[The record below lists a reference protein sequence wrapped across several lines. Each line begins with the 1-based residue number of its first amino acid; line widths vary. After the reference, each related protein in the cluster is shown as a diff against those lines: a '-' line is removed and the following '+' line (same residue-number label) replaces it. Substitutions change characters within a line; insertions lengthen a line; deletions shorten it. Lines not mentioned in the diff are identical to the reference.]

1 MFFFLYRDKRFFCA
15 REGSGSFVL
24 FRRLALAIDPL
35 WVQLLLFRLHMNREI
50 GFSRS
55 LWGFRTFPS
64 GNFRLSFSG
73 SLRDL
78 DLENL
83 KAGDTGIRHF

>member
-1 MFFFLYRDKRFFCA
+1 ML
-15 REGSGSFVL
+15 
-24 FRRLALAIDPL
+24 
-35 WVQLLLFRLHMNREI
+35 LLLFRLHMNREI

-55 LWGFRTFPS
+55 LWGLRTFPS

-83 KAGDTGIRHF
+83 KAGETVYLICKVCNTLDRVFKTLLTRFNNHFLTLSRT